1 MLDED
6 EEGERRTIKVD
17 GDLTA
22 ATLMMMLVL
31 TAKVR
36 NEMINVVNVVCTG
49 WQEASTR
56 ALIQAATPRE
66 TTIDYEML
74 LMLFKLNLNLNI

>member
-1 MLDED
+1 
-6 EEGERRTIKVD
+6 
-17 GDLTA
+17 
-22 ATLMMMLVL
+22 MMMLVL

-49 WQEASTR
+49 SQEASTR

-66 TTIDYEML
+66 TTIDHEML
-74 LMLFKLNLNLNI
+74 LMLFKLNLNI

>member
-1 MLDED
+1 
-6 EEGERRTIKVD
+6 
-17 GDLTA
+17 
-22 ATLMMMLVL
+22 MMMLVL

-66 TTIDYEML
+66 TTIDHEML
-74 LMLFKLNLNLNI
+74 LMLFKLNLNFNI